1 MEADIRGWTL
11 ADVIDDEQ
19 FELLVSEAE
28 VELARFVTKDGTV
41 EFSNPAHIVT
51 ASKQAG

>member
-19 FELLVSEAE
+19 FTSKAPPEVVERERERLEEGQARLDRIRELLSHLGA
-28 VELARFVTKDGTV
+28 
-41 EFSNPAHIVT
+41 
-51 ASKQAG
+51 